1 MPPPSAVASMSTTTL
16 PAGPLL
22 PLPSMSLLHPSRL
35 AHADPPTLPLL
46 LSPSFPPIPAKLVAK
61 ARGRSFVALKEFLG
75 DNIAL
80 VQRLDEVQTQ
90 SQWPTRP
97 ASPRM
102 RDISSPIQWA
112 FCLLSYA
119 AVLCDNQE
127 IRDILSHGR
136 IVLTLAQRHGGLGW
150 LEYDRAFRQQA
161 TADSSIRWNTL
172 NPSLMAATVL
182 SAPPSL
188 SFQPCPHCHEADHR
202 GPDCALASVDPYT
215 EFKPI
220 TPRPKPYTRPPPA
233 DAASIEICRRFNCG
247 ICTDPSR
254 CKYRHICAIPTCLK
268 PGHSALACPLRQDL
282 SRPRPGPPPT
292 R

>member
-16 PAGPLL
+16 PAWTRCKPNHNG
-22 PLPSMSLLHPSRL
+22 RL
-35 AHADPPTLPLL
+35 AQHPPACGTYHP
-46 LSPSFPPIPAKLVAK
+46 PSNGHSAYYHMQPSCAI
-61 ARGRSFVALKEFLG
+61 
-75 DNIAL
+75 I
-80 VQRLDEVQTQ
+80 
-90 SQWPTRP
+90 
-97 ASPRM
+97 
-102 RDISSPIQWA
+102 
-112 FCLLSYA
+112 
-119 AVLCDNQE
+119 E

-161 TADSSIRWNTL
+161 TADLSIRWNTL

-233 DAASIEICRRFNCG
+233 DAASIEICRRFNRG